1 MKTVSKNNIIDL
13 YVWLDDHLIKQ
24 AKTGR
29 PPALSDSE
37 LLTIPIF
44 SSLTENHQRL
54 SEVYAWVKRFYPG
67 WFVLPA
73 YANFVAGV
81 HRALPVMIALLKS
94 LLAERAPLRFA
105 DSTMIP
111 VCRQVRS
118 KSHKVAKGLAAW
130 GKNHQDWFYGFKL
143 HISIDHLNRIC
154 AAIFKPG

>member
-1 MKTVSKNNIIDL
+1 M
-13 YVWLDDHLIKQ
+13 
-24 AKTGR
+24 
-29 PPALSDSE
+29 
-37 LLTIPIF
+37 
-44 SSLTENHQRL
+44 
-54 SEVYAWVKRFYPG
+54 
-67 WFVLPA
+67 PA

-154 AAIFKPG
+154 AAVAPNSCQQSWLDRDFRQLVEKYFVVAACLTAPIMQSP